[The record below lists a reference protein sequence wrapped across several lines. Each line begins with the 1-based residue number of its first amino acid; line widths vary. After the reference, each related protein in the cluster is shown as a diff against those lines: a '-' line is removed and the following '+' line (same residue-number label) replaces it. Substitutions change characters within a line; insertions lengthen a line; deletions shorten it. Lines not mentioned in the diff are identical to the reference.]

1 MVMFI
6 KNDILQVWDT
16 KTDANESKWLYYI
29 LSF

>member
-1 MVMFI
+1 MVTFI

-16 KTDANESKWLYYI
+16 GANESKWVYYI